1 MGDVTLLLGA
11 MSRGDAAARDRLFGL
26 VYGELMG
33 LARGHLSRAGTVS
46 LDPTALLHE
55 ASLRLL
61 EAGRAAPASRKL
73 FFGYASAVMRNVVVD
88 YVRARSAGKRGGGQ
102 RAVTLDTARGLEMP
116 DHRSVVDLDE
126 ALAALERVDGRASRV
141 VTLRYFGGLSEGEVA
156 EQLSISVPTVKRDWR
171 KARAFLFD
179 YLGR

>member
-1 MGDVTLLLGA
+1 MGDVTQLLGE
-11 MSRGDAAARDRLFGL
+11 MSRGDSAARERLFGL

-46 LDPTALLHE
+46 LDPSALLHE

-61 EAGRAAPASRKL
+61 ESERVAPASRKL

-88 YVRARSAGKRGGGQ
+88 YVRARSASKRGGGE
-102 RAVTLDTARGLEMP
+102 RPVTLDTAHGLEMP
-116 DHRSVVDLDE
+116 EHQSVVDLDE
-126 ALAALERVDGRASRV
+126 ALAALERVDARASRV
-141 VTLRYFGGLSEGEVA
+141 VTLRYFGGLNEAEVA
-156 EQLSISVPTVKRDWR
+156 EHLSVSVPTVKRDWR